1 MTTQQVLSEGGDVP
15 WWRRGVIWRRD
26 FATVSEPPARLALFQ
41 ADPPVTWV
49 TNVNNEVAY
58 RTSYGRFPKRENRS
72 LVLHSAAEE
81 NGVSMLRE
89 GGHRPRDAR
98 AFLSVCGNE

>member
-1 MTTQQVLSEGGDVP
+1 MVTS
-15 WWRRGVIWRRD
+15 WRRMTHD
-26 FATVSEPPARLALFQ
+26 LATVSEPPARLALFQ
-41 ADPPVTWV
+41 ADTPVTWV
-49 TNVNNEVAY
+49 TKVNNEVAY

-72 LVLHSAAEE
+72 LVLRSAAEE

-98 AFLSVCGNE
+98 AFLSVCENE